1 MAGTGARMAM
11 DKGAAERACRL
22 WKGFLLSKEVSP
34 ELALIFCKGALLTL
48 NDATRDATGVGTA
61 AGATA

>member
-1 MAGTGARMAM
+1 MDGIGASMATDR
-11 DKGAAERACRL
+11 DAAERACRL

-48 NDATRDATGVGTA
+48 NDAVRDANCTTA
-61 AGATA
+61 AATA